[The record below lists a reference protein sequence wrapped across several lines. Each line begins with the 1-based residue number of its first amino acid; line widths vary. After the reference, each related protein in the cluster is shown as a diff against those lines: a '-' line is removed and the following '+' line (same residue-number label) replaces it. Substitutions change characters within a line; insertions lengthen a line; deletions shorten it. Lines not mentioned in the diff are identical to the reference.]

1 MATAGS
7 LMIEIG
13 AGVARLQEDLGKA
26 RRQVDDFAG
35 GVKKTFTALQTTAGA
50 IFAGAAVT
58 QFWNM
63 AKAAA
68 ETQEA
73 FSMLDRLTQQY
84 GMTAQGMV
92 SRIKDASRGLI
103 GMKDSVGVAND
114 ALMKGFSPA
123 QIAQIASWSVTLSKA
138 SGGATSAAENFKMLE
153 EAMAVA
159 RERGAV
165 KLLGTAIDLKDAFGK
180 QAEMMSKTEKA
191 QAIFALAAE
200 RMAQI
205 QRTLGVETDSVA
217 DKMQRLE
224 VQFGEIKRTVGDYI
238 IRTAAGLAATFQSV
252 AALALGLTKVVM
264 APITAL
270 MLATDYLGI
279 TKGKA
284 EEYKAD
290 MEALGDAAEF
300 TAKQASDNF
309 EIMKKGF
316 AETAGKGVIPL
327 AAPGGKGQQALD
339 DWLKAM
345 IKIRAEEEKAFEAR
359 SRMADSATKSMED
372 YVTKGLNPIE
382 KEYEELDRS
391 FYETIAKQAEAWEE
405 GAITLDVYTSRV
417 NEATAVHRGLRD
429 QLEAV
434 NRSGIEMNRWQQQAI
449 EQGQALRSM
458 QGIESE
464 KWKSQTP
471 KSRFDSAMG
480 AGDAES
486 AINTWSEGLGLQME
500 LLDQAQEKVR
510 SYQQVWSD
518 AHLSIEQG
526 MLRVGMSLYEGIGS
540 ALASVI
546 VGAQTAKE
554 AFAGLAKAAIGMVVE
569 YLAKWVISRTIMA
582 VMGKAFQTAE
592 VTAAKFAGPAI
603 AEAYAPAAAM
613 VSLASYGSNSIP
625 AMAGI
630 AATVAMA
637 QELAIAGG
645 AAHGGLGYV
654 PAERTYLL
662 DRGERVL
669 SPRQNEDLTDFLQGG
684 GSGRGEPLQIAI
696 YLNDEK
702 LFSAMHKGARAGRLN
717 FVMA

>member
-1 MATAGS
+1 MSTAGS
-7 LMIEIG
+7 LLIELG

-35 GVKKTFTALQTTAGA
+35 GVKKSFTALQTTAGA

-73 FSMLDRLTQQY
+73 FSMLDRLTRQY
-84 GMTAQGMV
+84 GTSAQGMV
-92 SRIKDASRGLI
+92 SRIKDASNGLI

-123 QIAQIASWSVTLSKA
+123 QVAQIASWSVTLSKA
-138 SGGATSAAENFKMLE
+138 GGGATSAAENFKMLE
-153 EAMAVA
+153 EAMVVA

-180 QAEMMSKTEKA
+180 QAEVMSKAEKA

-217 DKMQRLE
+217 DKMKRLV
-224 VQFGEIKRTVGDYI
+224 VQFGEIKHTVGDYI

-252 AALALGLTKVVM
+252 AAVALGLTRVVM
-264 APITAL
+264 APIAAL

-300 TAKQASDNF
+300 TARQAADNF

-316 AETAGKGVIPL
+316 AEMAGKGVIPL
-327 AAPGGKGQQALD
+327 AAPGGRGQNALD
-339 DWLKAM
+339 DWLKATM
-345 IKIRAEEEKAFEAR
+345 RIREAEEKAAEAR
-359 SRMADSATKSMED
+359 ERMAESATKAMED
-372 YVTKGLNPIE
+372 YVARGLNPIE
-382 KEYEELDRS
+382 KEYEDLGRS
-391 FYETIAKQAEAWEE
+391 FYEAVGKQAEAWEA
-405 GAITLDVYTSRV
+405 GAITVDVYTSRV
-417 NEATAVHRGLRD
+417 NEATAVHQKLRE
-429 QLEAV
+429 QLDAV

-449 EQGQALRSM
+449 EQGKALRSM

-471 KSRFDSAMG
+471 KNRFESAMG
-480 AGDAES
+480 AGES
-486 AINTWSEGLGLQME
+486 ETAINIWSEGLGEKMR

-510 SYQQVWSD
+510 AYQQVWSD
-518 AHLSIEQG
+518 AHMSIEQG
-526 MLRVGMSLYEGIGS
+526 ALKVGMSLYEGIGS
-540 ALASVI
+540 AIANVI
-546 VGAQTAKE
+546 VGVQSAKE
-554 AFAGLAKAAIGMVVE
+554 AFVGLAKMAIGMVVE

-582 VMGKAFQTAE
+582 VMGKTFQAAE
-592 VTAAKFAGPAI
+592 VAAAMIAGPAI
-603 AEAYAPAAAM
+603 AAAYAPAAAM
-613 VSLASYGSNSIP
+613 VSLATVGSN
-625 AMAGI
+625 AVAAAAGI
-630 AATVAMA
+630 TSTVALA
-637 QELAIAGG
+637 KGLAIAGG

-654 PAERTYLL
+654 PSERTYLL

-669 SPRQNEDLTDFLQGG
+669 SPKQNEDLTEFLSGG
-684 GSGRGEPLQIAI
+684 GGGEPRVIELHVDGDRWFSFI
-696 YLNDEK
+696 EK
-702 LFSAMHKGARAGRLN
+702 GVKHGRLKL
-717 FVMA
+717 VPT